1 MALLNPSFLRKL
13 GEKILEWWYK
23 NRRDY
28 PWRHERDPYRI
39 LIAEIMLQRTKADQV
54 MPVYLEF
61 LRKYPTIKELAKA
74 KLEDIEYFFGKL
86 GLRWR
91 AKRVLEMAKYV
102 AGKLDGRLPDK
113 REELL
118 KIPMIGEYMADA
130 ILSFAYGKDVA
141 VVDANVVRVIERLL
155 CIKPRGE
162 ARRDPRFRSIANMM
176 LPKGKAR
183 EYNWAI
189 IDFAALICTPRNP
202 KCSTCPLKNDCCFYR
217 KTVKEQ

>member
-1 MALLNPSFLRKL
+1 MALQNPESLKKL
-13 GEKILEWWYK
+13 GEKILEWWYR

-54 MPVYLEF
+54 VPVYQEF
-61 LRKYPTIKELAKA
+61 LRRYPSIESLSKA
-74 KLEDIEYFFGKL
+74 KLEDVESFFDRL

-91 AKRVLEMAKYV
+91 AKRVIEMAKYV
-102 AGKLDGRLPDK
+102 VNEYGGRLPRK

-130 ILSFAYGKDVA
+130 LLSFAYGENIA
-141 VVDANVVRVIERLL
+141 VVDANVVRVLGRLL
-155 CIKPRGE
+155 CMKPRGE
-162 ARRDPRFRSIANMM
+162 ARRDPRFRRIANMM
-176 LPKGKAR
+176 VPRDRAR

-189 IDFAALICTPRNP
+189 IDFAALICTPRKP
-202 KCSTCPLKNDCCFYR
+202 KCSICPLKNSCCFYR
-217 KTVKEQ
+217 KSRER